1 LSCQRLG
8 GKQECWQGELQNGH
22 LFDMAGHARAVG
34 GSDYLPRR
42 NTDATSIVY
51 HLQGAGVPP

>member
-1 LSCQRLG
+1 MDICLIWLDTRG
-8 GKQECWQGELQNGH
+8 PW
-22 LFDMAGHARAVG
+22 V

-51 HLQGAGVPP
+51 RPLGAGPPP